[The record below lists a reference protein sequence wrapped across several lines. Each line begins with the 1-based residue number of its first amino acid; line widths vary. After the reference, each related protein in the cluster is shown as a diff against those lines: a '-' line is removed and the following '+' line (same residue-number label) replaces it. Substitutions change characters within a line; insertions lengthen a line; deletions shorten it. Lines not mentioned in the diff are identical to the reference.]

1 MANPNKGYT
10 QRKHL
15 HISSAKPTF
24 HEYITAFAEWAKG
37 CRTSCKECGKEL
49 ADPETEIQGNSVTA
63 LYLCECGHTVNRIA
77 TEPEIRRRY
86 TEV

>member
-15 HISSAKPTF
+15 HVSSAKPTF
-24 HEYITAFAEWAKG
+24 NKYITAFAEWAKG

-49 ADPETEIQGNSVTA
+49 ADPETAPGRVPFGGGGGSAQ
-63 LYLCECGHTVNRIA
+63 RI
-77 TEPEIRRRY
+77 R
-86 TEV
+86 